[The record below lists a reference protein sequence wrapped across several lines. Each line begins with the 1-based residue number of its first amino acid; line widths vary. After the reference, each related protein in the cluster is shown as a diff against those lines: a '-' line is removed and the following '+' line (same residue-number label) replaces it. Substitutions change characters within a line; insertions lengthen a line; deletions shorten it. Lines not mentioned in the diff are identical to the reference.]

1 MHIPKT
7 SQVPVWQSMYV
18 NGVMHQTWINFFER
32 LAALADVS
40 NLVDLIELAQ
50 KAAELPSQAIQA
62 QQGFDIANI
71 QNQFFQENLATIQDV
86 NQFESIPIQISVND
100 HLPPVQAVF
109 LCPEQYIHLA
119 PVPFGDIIHD

>member
-50 KAAELPSQAIQA
+50 KAGELPAQAIQG
-62 QQGFDIANI
+62 QQGFDITSI
-71 QNQFFQENLATIQDV
+71 QNQFFQEHLATIQDV

-100 HLPPVQAVF
+100 YLPPVQAVF
-109 LCPEQYIHLA
+109 LWPEQSISLA
-119 PVPFGDIIHD
+119 PIPSGEIIHD

>member
-50 KAAELPSQAIQA
+50 RAGELPAQAIQG
-62 QQGFDIANI
+62 QQGFDIASL
-71 QNQFFQENLATIQDV
+71 QNQISPIHIPWHDTTNFM
-86 NQFESIPIQISVND
+86 ESIPIMIQQTEEI
-100 HLPPVQAVF
+100 PPVQAVF
-109 LCPEQYIHLA
+109 LCSEQYIHLA
-119 PVPFGDIIHD
+119 PVPLGDIIHD